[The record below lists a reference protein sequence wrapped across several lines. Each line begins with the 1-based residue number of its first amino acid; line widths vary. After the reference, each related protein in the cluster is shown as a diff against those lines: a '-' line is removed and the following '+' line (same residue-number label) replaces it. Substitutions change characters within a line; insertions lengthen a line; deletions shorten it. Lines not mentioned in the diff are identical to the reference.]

1 MKINISSLGCRLNR
15 YEIEAVATVLK
26 ERGHE
31 ITKEDA
37 DVYII
42 NSCSVTIRSER
53 KSRKYFNRAL
63 RELGVKNEN
72 GIVIITGC
80 SVNEDKKDGNIFYL
94 TNNLKAKIPQIL
106 EDPSLFEINTNISES
121 FNRFEYKAPVKALR
135 AVKANLKVQDGCE
148 RFCSYCIIPYMR
160 GKSVSKDFKQTLSE
174 AELLIEKGFKEL
186 VLTGV
191 MIGNYYNEAKD
202 LADLCEALLSLKG
215 QYRLHLSSISPLS
228 ISDKL
233 LDLLMHPK
241 MVRHLHLSLQSGSNA
256 ILSSMNRGYTRE
268 QYIKIVEQVYKKDSL
283 YNFSTDLIVGF
294 PAESKED
301 FEQSLSLIKELSFSE
316 VDAFRYSKRPK
327 TKAALMPNQV
337 EEKLKTDRN
346 QIVMEISKQL
356 KLKYLSQFHQK
367 KTSLLVERSENNLSL
382 GFNEYYIETQIQ
394 KELKAGEFYSVIND
408 FSKENQYLTGKICK

>member
-63 RELGVKNEN
+63 RELGIKNEN

-233 LDLLMHPK
+233 LDLLMHPQ

-268 QYIKIVEQVYKKDSL
+268 QYIKIVEQVYKKDSF

-337 EEKLKTDRN
+337 EEKLKTNRN
-346 QIVMEISKQL
+346 QKVMEISKRL

-394 KELKAGEFYSVIND
+394 KELKAGEFYSVFND